1 MAPRVP
7 YPSFWPHAIFI
18 CIGGFVAQSI
28 QRGGNEVNIATLS
41 VLDIAE
47 LLNRVDND
55 HELVSE
61 LFSIFKSVF
70 PSHLQRLSDAVANEV
85 PKQVET
91 ESHTLKG
98 MLLNLSAAC
107 RRYSRRLGDYGAR
120 RENSRYERSPHW
132 ISGRSRNSVVADGI
146 RRAST
151 MKILIADDDP
161 LSRHLLEKTLLRAGY
176 DVVAVQNGMAAAEQ
190 LCKEDGPRLALL
202 DWEMPELDGPGGCRE
217 VRKKKDQGYVYMILL
232 TSKGSKTD
240 IVAGLSS
247 GADDYLTKPFDNGEL
262 KARLSVRS
270 YDYVGRYGGE
280 EFLIIL
286 NNCDPFSAPRRA
298 EEIRKAL
305 SDHLVETSIG
315 PLLVTMSMGVHQAEN
330 WGGQSVEELL
340 HQVDSAMYAAKA
352 AGRNRISFT
361 KPDVSPDAQQVAPT
375 EALRSLR

>member
-1 MAPRVP
+1 
-7 YPSFWPHAIFI
+7 
-18 CIGGFVAQSI
+18 
-28 QRGGNEVNIATLS
+28 
-41 VLDIAE
+41 
-47 LLNRVDND
+47 
-55 HELVSE
+55 
-61 LFSIFKSVF
+61 
-70 PSHLQRLSDAVANEV
+70 
-85 PKQVET
+85 
-91 ESHTLKG
+91 
-98 MLLNLSAAC
+98 
-107 RRYSRRLGDYGAR
+107 
-120 RENSRYERSPHW
+120 
-132 ISGRSRNSVVADGI
+132 
-146 RRAST
+146 
-151 MKILIADDDP
+151 
-161 LSRHLLEKTLLRAGY
+161 LEKTLLRAGY

-202 DWEMPELDGPGGCRE
+202 DWEMPELDGPGICRE

-262 KARLSVRS
+262 KARLRTGQRILHLEGRLVEAREDMRFKATHDSLTSLFNRGVIVELLGREISRSRRERVATAILLCDIDNFKGVDDSHGHLIGDEVLQEAARRLLLSVRS

-286 NNCDPFSAPRRA
+286 NNCDPVSAPRRA

-315 PLLVTMSMGVHQAEN
+315 PLLVTMSMGVHQTEN